1 MNSDFIICGVL
12 AGLSLLYALASSL
25 RLLYTHHHTGTT
37 TGTIV
42 SIARLP
48 NPNANTHLNAHWA
61 QVTYTVN
68 GRTLVSENRV
78 QVARTAVIG
87 SNVRVRYDSVHP
99 TRLRQTSLRHSLIAL
114 VVGIVL
120 LVLAMLL
127 Y

>member
-1 MNSDFIICGVL
+1 MNSDFIICSVL

-61 QVTYTVN
+61 QVN

-78 QVARTAVIG
+78 QVPKTAVIG
-87 SNVRVRYDSVHP
+87 STVRVRYDSIHP
-99 TRLRQTSLRHSLIAL
+99 TRLRQTSLQRSLIAL
-114 VVGIVL
+114 AVGIVL